1 MTHPTSIRA
10 AVSPATIGK
19 ATRFFSGT
27 IVDIINETFQ
37 NARRA
42 GATLIQVELDESRK
56 PAILSIRDNGRGIAD
71 PIDFVTLGQSSWEAG
86 TYDEDPAG
94 MGAFSLSSSTS
105 TITSRTQST
114 DGWRATITPDAWQ
127 AKADIAVEN
136 APEADIGTTIELE
149 MTIEWTL
156 RVDHAVRNA
165 ARYCPVHVV
174 LNGQACPQSDWFA
187 SAIYRKAMSG
197 YEIGIVESR
206 DETTP
211 NINFH
216 GLTLRAQLPSVSEI
230 NGKTYRAIIDMHHAG
245 GLELVLPARK
255 EVIQN
260 DAFRQ
265 LCKEAKLAIYEA
277 IARQPEHF
285 LSFNDWNTATAL
297 GVEMQHA
304 KASLN
309 LWSPPTAQCNS
320 DDIGGL
326 VTIGSEHTIVPQLEP
341 AIGIP
346 FNHAMH
352 DHPMRASFVAEERA
366 FEGYPWYDAIS
377 RIDNI
382 EFEIVADGIH
392 TLRTES
398 SPSSNLDA
406 SIKADRITLHFDR
419 VTNGEATTHA
429 VPSPIAFL
437 TETYDTSN
445 ADEVVVAW
453 STADKIEANIFAALL
468 EDAYFDPSHDCD
480 ADSFETQLESFRRDA
495 MSHAVRLLEG
505 DDAATCNQLRQILLS
520 QLWMLPQDRAI
531 TITIHNREI
540 AVGISP
546 PEPKT

>member
-1 MTHPTSIRA
+1 
-10 AVSPATIGK
+10 
-19 ATRFFSGT
+19 
-27 IVDIINETFQ
+27 
-37 NARRA
+37 
-42 GATLIQVELDESRK
+42 
-56 PAILSIRDNGRGIAD
+56 
-71 PIDFVTLGQSSWEAG
+71 
-86 TYDEDPAG
+86 
-94 MGAFSLSSSTS
+94 
-105 TITSRTQST
+105 
-114 DGWRATITPDAWQ
+114 
-127 AKADIAVEN
+127 
-136 APEADIGTTIELE
+136 

-230 NGKTYRAIIDMHHAG
+230 DGKTYRAIVDMHHAG

-285 LSFNDWNTATAL
+285 LSFNDWNTAAAL

-346 FNHAMH
+346 FNHAM
-352 DHPMRASFVAEERA
+352 PVITRCAPASSRKNAPSRAIRGTTPSP
-366 FEGYPWYDAIS
+366 GSTIS
-377 RIDNI
+377 NSRLSPT
-382 EFEIVADGIH
+382 ASTPCARKG
-392 TLRTES
+392 
-398 SPSSNLDA
+398 PSSNLDA

-437 TETYDTSN
+437 TETYETSN

-480 ADSFETQLESFRRDA
+480 ADSSK
-495 MSHAVRLLEG
+495 
-505 DDAATCNQLRQILLS
+505 LS
-520 QLWMLPQDRAI
+520 S
-531 TITIHNREI
+531 
-540 AVGISP
+540 SP
-546 PEPKT
+546 SDGTR